1 MLWYRCKCGQKILM
15 YDNNSNSYGIY
26 IKCKKC
32 KDIVEIVVNEPMSHD
47 IQRNEAKKDGRW
59 QDNNR
64 NRVR

>member
-1 MLWYRCKCGQKILM
+1 M

-59 QDNNR
+59 QSSNR
-64 NRVR
+64 NRPR